1 MRDTRLIM
9 SAALTGLVAFAAGA
23 STPAMAANNASM
35 QKCYGINKAH
45 MNDCASADHGCKGM
59 ATKARDPKS
68 FVYVPKGVCQKI
80 AGGSTMAGKSGSG
93 GSGDM
98 NGGGM
103 GGGGM

>member
-23 STPAMAANNASM
+23 TTPAVAADKPAM

-59 ATKARDPKS
+59 ATKARDPQS
-68 FVYVPKGVCQKI
+68 FVLVPKGVCQKI
-80 AGGSTMAGKSGSG
+80 AGASTESGKG
-93 GSGDM
+93 
-98 NGGGM
+98 NTKGM
-103 GGGGM
+103 GGNGNM